1 MLDEKKVMNDK
12 LLGVSLFG
20 IAAGFVLGIGLT
32 LVAIAI
38 FTKSAG
44 FGVIGGLTIVL
55 ASAIGHLG
63 DRVRKQVAD
72 YIKAPYT
79 IQREDD
85 NEETT

>member
-38 FTKSAG
+38 FTISFQIFVRFFREIMSG
-44 FGVIGGLTIVL
+44 EQSVIE
-55 ASAIGHLG
+55 SF
-63 DRVRKQVAD
+63 
-72 YIKAPYT
+72 
-79 IQREDD
+79 
-85 NEETT
+85 